1 MLAELTIR
9 NFAVIRDTR
18 LEFATGFN
26 ALTGETGAGKS
37 IVIDALG
44 AVLGER
50 VSSDLVRT
58 GAERA
63 YIEATFD
70 LSDLSSQAE
79 LAAALLEYGIELD
92 VTEPLALSRDITAAG
107 RSTARING
115 RALTA
120 AALTEI
126 SQLLVDIHGQSD
138 HLSLLRPEAQLDL
151 LDRYAGALE
160 LRAEVRAQVR
170 AWRELRRR
178 LQRFDDEARERAQ
191 RLDLLRFQSE
201 EIGAAQLRPGEDA
214 DLRRERSLLINA
226 EQLATQAAQ
235 AYALLSADEAT
246 GPAGALDRLRLA
258 EAQLEAMAA
267 IDDALLPL
275 AAQLRDAL
283 FALEDVGLELREYGE
298 RLLFDPERLAELDDR
313 LELLRGLTRKYGP
326 VIEDVL
332 DYAERIQ
339 HEIEE
344 LEGQGL
350 DLDQL
355 RDAERQAAAD
365 LAELARAL
373 SQRRQA
379 AAGELAAQVEQTIS
393 ELNMGRAAFDVRFA
407 RGADPDGILLDG
419 EPVAVDESGVDRI
432 AFYLA
437 ANRGEEPRPL
447 ARVAS
452 GGETARLMLALKSI
466 LSDVDATPTLVFDE
480 IDVGVGG
487 RSGQVVGEKLWNLTG
502 HHQVIVISHLPQVA
516 AFADRHLR
524 MVKAETDGRSETS
537 AELLEH
543 STSIDEIAEMFDGMP
558 VTPESRA
565 NAIALVTRV
574 NDWKARAKRPQSAP
588 LL

>member
-18 LEFATGFN
+18 LEFSSGFN

-50 VSSDLVRT
+50 VSSDLVRS

-70 LSDLSSQAE
+70 LSDVASQAE
-79 LAAALLEYGIELD
+79 LATTLLEYGIELD

-138 HLSLLRPEAQLDL
+138 HLSLLRPNAQLDL
-151 LDRYAGALE
+151 LDRYAGAFE

-170 AWRELRRR
+170 AWREVRRR

-201 EIGAAQLRPGEDA
+201 EIGEAQPLPGED
-214 DLRRERSLLINA
+214 DELRRERNLLLNA
-226 EQLATQAAQ
+226 EQLAGQAGET
-235 AYALLSADEAT
+235 YALLAADDPT

-258 EAQLEAMAA
+258 ETLLAAMTAT
-267 IDDALLPL
+267 DDTLQPL
-275 AAQLRDAL
+275 ATQLRDAL
-283 FALEDVGLELREYGE
+283 YALEDVGLELRAYGE

-313 LELLRGLTRKYGP
+313 LELLRTLTRKYGP
-326 VIEDVL
+326 TIEDVL
-332 DYAERIQ
+332 SYAERIQ
-339 HEIEE
+339 LEIEE
-344 LEGQGL
+344 LEGQDL
-350 DLDQL
+350 DLGQL
-355 RDAERQAAAD
+355 RERERQAAE
-365 LAELARAL
+365 ELTARAL
-373 SQRRQA
+373 TLSNRRQA
-379 AAGELAAQVEQTIS
+379 AAGDLAAQVEQTIS
-393 ELNMGRAAFDVRFA
+393 ELNMGRAAFEVRFT
-407 RGADPDGILLDG
+407 RVPDMEGIEFDG
-419 EPVAVDESGVDRI
+419 EHVAIDETGVDRV

-537 AELLEH
+537 AEVLED
-543 STSIDEIAEMFDGMP
+543 SDSIDEIAEMFDGMP

-565 NAIALVTRV
+565 NAMALVRRV
-574 NDWKARAKRPQSAP
+574 NEWKARADRPQAAR

>member
-1 MLAELTIR
+1 
-9 NFAVIRDTR
+9 
-18 LEFATGFN
+18 
-26 ALTGETGAGKS
+26 
-37 IVIDALG
+37 
-44 AVLGER
+44 
-50 VSSDLVRT
+50 
-58 GAERA
+58 
-63 YIEATFD
+63 
-70 LSDLSSQAE
+70 
-79 LAAALLEYGIELD
+79 
-92 VTEPLALSRDITAAG
+92 
-107 RSTARING
+107 
-115 RALTA
+115 
-120 AALTEI
+120 
-126 SQLLVDIHGQSD
+126 
-138 HLSLLRPEAQLDL
+138 LRPDAQLDL

-160 LRAEVRAQVR
+160 LRGEVRAQVR
-170 AWRELRRR
+170 GWRELRRR

-201 EIGAAQLRPGEDA
+201 EIGEAQPRPGED
-214 DLRRERSLLINA
+214 DELRRERSLLINA
-226 EQLATQAAQ
+226 EQLATQAAE
-235 AYALLSADEAT
+235 AYALLAADEPT
-246 GPAGALDRLRLA
+246 GPAGALDRLRLT
-258 EAQLEAMAA
+258 ET
-267 IDDALLPL
+267 
-275 AAQLRDAL
+275 LRDAL
-283 FALEDVGLELREYGE
+283 YALEDVALELRDYGE
-298 RLLFDPERLAELDDR
+298 RLHFDPVRLAEVDER

-326 VIEDVL
+326 SIEDVL

-339 HEIEE
+339 REIEE
-344 LEGQGL
+344 LEGQDL

-355 RDAERQAAAD
+355 RTAERRAAGE
-365 LAELARAL
+365 LAELADAL

-393 ELNMGRAAFDVRFA
+393 ELNMGRAAFEVRFA
-407 RGADPDGILLDG
+407 RGADPDGIPLDG
-419 EPVAVDESGVDRI
+419 EQVAVDESGVDRI

-524 MVKAETDGRSETS
+524 MVKAETDGRTETH
-537 AELLEH
+537 AELLERDAG
-543 STSIDEIAEMFDGMP
+543 IDEIAEMFDGMP

-565 NAIALVTRV
+565 NALALVSRV
-574 NDWKARAKRPQSAP
+574 NAWKAEAGRPQSAP